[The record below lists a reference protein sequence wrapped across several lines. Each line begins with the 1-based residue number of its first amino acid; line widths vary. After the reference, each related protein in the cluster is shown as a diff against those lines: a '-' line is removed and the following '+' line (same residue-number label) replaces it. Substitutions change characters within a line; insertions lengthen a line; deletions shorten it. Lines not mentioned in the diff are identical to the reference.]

1 MNAKLNNSISKLI
14 SETDNATDKSRMKK
28 FKKYVHIYSK
38 EMEDISENDLN
49 NYRQYLE
56 YRGYSQQTVS
66 NDICIARKIIRQL
79 IESGSKT
86 NRTSKKR
93 SYSKD
98 ELQRNYMYDLYH
110 QNLKALQQVKASL
123 DSYGQVASV
132 I

>member
-1 MNAKLNNSISKLI
+1 MNGKLNNCINKLI
-14 SETDNATDKSRMKK
+14 SETDNATNKSRMRK
-28 FKKYVHIYSK
+28 FKKYVHLHSK
-38 EMEDISENDLN
+38 EVEDISENDLN

-56 YRGYSQQTVS
+56 YRGYSQQTVF
-66 NDICIARKIIRQL
+66 NDICIARKVIGQL
-79 IESGSKT
+79 MENGSKT

-123 DSYGQVASV
+123 DSYGQIASV